1 MKIEIIF
8 VKYSK
13 GILQIKIFKKII
25 EFSRC
30 EKCDI
35 RLCRNCDN
43 TSTLLNWYEKDG
55 IDKPDVYW
63 CDKCIKK
70 HKKSVKQ
77 VSNKEGG
84 NTISLL

>member
-1 MKIEIIF
+1 MDC
-8 VKYSK
+8 VKCKTKLPAHSNCDVCECM
-13 GILQIKIFKKII
+13 LC
-25 EFSRC
+25 SRC

-55 IDKPDVYW
+55 LDKPDVYW